1 MDCYEIRRVLAAYCE
16 GLLTPEQSREV
27 DGHLAGCRGCAFRSR
42 QYTQLRSALRQLPVL
57 RPPAQLLISLR
68 ILASKERVRHLA
80 PAGVPAWLASW
91 ITRTR
96 LWADA
101 IMKPLALPA
110 AGGLASALVLFALLA
125 PGLAV
130 QAPSGAADVPI
141 TLFTNATFL
150 GMGPFG
156 YTADDIVLDVTVD
169 SRGSLIDYSSP
180 AGHRAWLNDPVV
192 RRSVENAL
200 LFAVI
205 SPGTAFGQPVAGKV
219 RITLRRSSID
229 VRG

>member
-1 MDCYEIRRVLAAYCE
+1 LR
-16 GLLTPEQSREV
+16 
-27 DGHLAGCRGCAFRSR
+27 AG
-42 QYTQLRSALRQLPVL
+42 LRQLPMVK
-57 RPPAQLLISLR
+57 PPAQLLTSLR
-68 ILASKERVRHLA
+68 ILASRERLRRLA
-80 PAGVPAWLASW
+80 PAGVPVWLSGWWA
-91 ITRTR
+91 RTR
-96 LWADA
+96 LWADG

-130 QAPSGAADVPI
+130 RAPSGVDDVP
-141 TLFTNATFL
+141 TMLTTSATFL

-180 AGHRAWLNDPVV
+180 AGHRAWLNDPAV

-205 SPGTAFGQPVAGKV
+205 SPGTSFGQPVTGKV